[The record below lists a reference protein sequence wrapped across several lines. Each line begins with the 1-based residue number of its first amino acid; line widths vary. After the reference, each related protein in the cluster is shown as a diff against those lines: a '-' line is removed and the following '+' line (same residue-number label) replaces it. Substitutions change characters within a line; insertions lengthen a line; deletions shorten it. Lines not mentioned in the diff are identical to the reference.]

1 MKKKFYKVIL
11 FTSCILLTP
20 LKSQESEKTN
30 LFGKFFVLKPIST
43 PVLILKQE
51 KISSGDILNSIIK
64 VESAGNDS
72 AYNIKENAVGC
83 LQIRPIMVRE
93 VNRILKK
100 NGEDKRFDLKDRWD
114 RDKSIE
120 MFIVWRNY
128 HHLNSEYEKIAR
140 NWNGG
145 ADGYKKK
152 STQKYWEKVNRCL
165 DIK

>member
-1 MKKKFYKVIL
+1 MKNSIYKVTL
-11 FTSCILLTP
+11 FISCVLLLP

-30 LFGKFFVLKPIST
+30 LFGKWFEFKNRPIIKS
-43 PVLILKQE
+43 
-51 KISSGDILNSIIK
+51 KIINNDIISAMIK

-72 AYNIKENAVGC
+72 AYNLKEEAVGC

-93 VNRILKK
+93 VNRILKRR
-100 NGEDKRFDLKDRWD
+100 GEDKRFKLKDRWS

-120 MFIVWRNY
+120 MFTIWRDY
-128 HHLNSEYEKIAR
+128 HHSNSEYEKIAR

-152 STQKYWEKVNRCL
+152 STEKYWEKVSYCL
-165 DIK
+165 ETK